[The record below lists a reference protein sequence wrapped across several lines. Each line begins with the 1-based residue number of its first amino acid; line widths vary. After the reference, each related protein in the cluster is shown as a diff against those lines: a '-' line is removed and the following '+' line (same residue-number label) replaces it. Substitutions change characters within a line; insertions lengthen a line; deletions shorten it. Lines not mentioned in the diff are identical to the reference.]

1 MAKKKW
7 LRSPTRPDVGAD
19 ADIPMEEGEALI
31 AKQGEV
37 LVASKGGVGCYISS
51 RLNIFSSGDLVTE
64 KKKKPLR
71 SPSRPPSNLQLRG
84 KKQKRLCS
92 PSRPP
97 SWLSAAEEVEVQVS
111 SLRKRL
117 AQLIG
122 D

>member
-1 MAKKKW
+1 MRSGEAGFSSSTGSAEDFSGSFLGGDSVMAKKKW

-37 LVASKGGVGCYISS
+37 VVASKGGFGCYISS

-71 SPSRPPSNLQLRG
+71 SPSRPPST
-84 KKQKRLCS
+84 CS
-92 PSRPP
+92 
-97 SWLSAAEEVEVQVS
+97 
-111 SLRKRL
+111 
-117 AQLIG
+117 
-122 D
+122 